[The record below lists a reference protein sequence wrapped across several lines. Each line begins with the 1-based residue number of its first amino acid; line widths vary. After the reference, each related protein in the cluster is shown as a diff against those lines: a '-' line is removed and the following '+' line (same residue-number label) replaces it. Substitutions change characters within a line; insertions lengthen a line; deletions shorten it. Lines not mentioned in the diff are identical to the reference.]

1 MNCSTCGHLMV
12 FHGGLGCTLCK
23 CSVRGTHSLATIV
36 ASTDVTTNTAAFVS
50 NSVYNIQRS
59 VIPLGS

>member
-1 MNCSTCGHLMV
+1 MNCSTCSHLMV

-23 CSVRGTHSLATIV
+23 CSVRGTHSFATIV
-36 ASTDVTTNTAAFVS
+36 APTDIAISTAAFVN
-50 NSVYNIQRS
+50 NSVYNIRRS